1 MAKGSMTNGM
11 NNWHVSHQRTIEY
24 EVVNCP
30 DIFNPQNDALLSIG
44 KRENTRR
51 FIVVDTNVD
60 RYFSKAIKEYFDFHK
75 INTRVLVFP
84 SGEKNKSVENYLWIL
99 RELDEF
105 PINRRD
111 EPIIAIGGGVLTD
124 IAGFVASSYRR
135 GVPHIKVPTTLMGY
149 IDASVGIK
157 TGINFNDHKNRLGS
171 FEPPKKVLLDRN
183 FLKTLPERHLLNGVC
198 EMIKL
203 AIVKDLTLF
212 ELLEAHG
219 PTSITTRFQDEIS
232 GSILDRSVGGMLEEL
247 QPNLFE
253 DELAR
258 KVDFGH
264 TFSYGLETHDE
275 AHLLH
280 GEAVLIDIVLSSIL
294 ANARNL
300 LPDQELNRLFDLISK
315 LGITLRTELVTPELL
330 WNTLEERTYHR
341 NGLQRVPLPKGLGQC
356 TFVNDIKFEEIQSAC
371 KILEEW
377 KINNEPVYQ
386 Y

>member
-1 MAKGSMTNGM
+1 MAKGTMTNGT
-11 NNWHVSHQRTIEY
+11 NSWHVSHQRTIEY
-24 EVVNCP
+24 EVVNCQN
-30 DIFNPQNDALLSIG
+30 IFHPQNEALLSAG
-44 KRENTRR
+44 KGENTRR
-51 FIVVDTNVD
+51 FVIVDANVEK
-60 RYFSKAIKEYFDFHK
+60 YFSNEIREYFDFHK
-75 INTRVLVFP
+75 VDAKILVFP
-84 SGEKNKSVENYLWIL
+84 SGEQNKSVENYLWIL
-99 RELDEF
+99 RELDSF

-135 GVPHIKVPTTLMGY
+135 GVPHIKAPTTLMGY
-149 IDASVGIK
+149 IDAAVGIK
-157 TGINFNDHKNRLGS
+157 TGINFNSHKNRLGS
-171 FEPPKKVLLDRN
+171 FEPPKKVLLDKS
-183 FLKTLPERHLLNGVC
+183 FLRTLPERHVLNGVC
-198 EMIKL
+198 EMLKL
-203 AIVKDLTLF
+203 AVIKDLALF
-212 ELLEAHG
+212 ELLEIHG
-219 PTSITTRFQDEIS
+219 PASINSRFQDEIS
-232 GSILDRSVGGMLEEL
+232 ASILDRSVGGMLEEL

-264 TFSYGLETHDE
+264 TFSYGLETHEE

-300 LPDQELNRLFDLISK
+300 LSDRELDRLFELVSK
-315 LGITLRTELVTPELL
+315 LGINLNSELVTPELL

-371 KILEEW
+371 KILEER
-377 KINNEPVYQ
+377 KKNNEPIYQ

>member
-1 MAKGSMTNGM
+1 MAKGTMTKGTTS
-11 NNWHVSHQRTIEY
+11 WHVSHQRTIEY
-24 EVVNCP
+24 EVVNCQN
-30 DIFNPQNDALLSIG
+30 IFHPQNEALLSAG
-44 KRENTRR
+44 KRENSRR
-51 FIVVDTNVD
+51 FVIVDANVDT
-60 RYFSKAIKEYFDFHK
+60 YFSKAMREYFDYHK
-75 INTRVLVFP
+75 INTKILVFP

-99 RELDEF
+99 RELDSF

-135 GVPHIKVPTTLMGY
+135 GIPHIKVPTTLMGY

-157 TGINFNDHKNRLGS
+157 TGVNFNSHKNRLGS
-171 FEPPKKVLLDRN
+171 FEPPKKVLLDKN
-183 FLKTLPERHLLNGVC
+183 FLKTLPERHVLNGVC
-198 EMIKL
+198 EMLKL
-203 AIVKDLTLF
+203 AVIKDLALF
-212 ELLEAHG
+212 ELLEIHG
-219 PTSITTRFQDEIS
+219 STSINSRFQDEIS

-264 TFSYGLETHDE
+264 TFSYGLETHEE

-300 LPDQELNRLFDLISK
+300 LSDRELSRLFELISK
-315 LGITLRTELVTPELL
+315 LGIHLNSELVTPELL

-356 TFVNDIKFEEIQSAC
+356 TFVNDVKFEEIQSAC
-371 KILEEW
+371 KILEER
-377 KINNEPVYQ
+377 KIIHESIYQ

>member
-1 MAKGSMTNGM
+1 MTNGM

-377 KINNEPVYQ
+377 KINHEPVYQ